1 LEIAARSIPNDPW
14 VGALKGYIE
23 RRQGRWEQSLRD
35 HERAIELDPH
45 NVLTMQE
52 TAQSYTLLRRYPESK
67 SLFARL
73 LSFEPND
80 PISTVLHAFVELD
93 SNANTRPVHEAID
106 AIKHT
111 NPAATSNIASNWM
124 MCALAERDVAAAKD
138 ALAAYGGNPILL
150 GSNENVIFN
159 RPFAEGV
166 IERMN
171 HDDDKARAA
180 FTAARAEE
188 EKIVQAEPNYG
199 PTLCVLGVID
209 AGLGRKGQ
217 ALEEGR
223 RAVELFP
230 VGKDAP
236 VGTTMTKYL
245 AMIAAWVGDKD
256 LACEQLAIAVHRLSD
271 LSYGQLKLLPFWD
284 PLRGD
289 PRFERLVQEAKKPV
303 VLK

>member
-1 LEIAARSIPNDPW
+1 MAELEIAARSIPNDPW

-23 RRQGRWEQSLRD
+23 RRQGRWEESLRD

-138 ALAAYGGNPILL
+138 VCY
-150 GSNENVIFN
+150 
-159 RPFAEGV
+159 R
-166 IERMN
+166 
-171 HDDDKARAA
+171 
-180 FTAARAEE
+180 
-188 EKIVQAEPNYG
+188 
-199 PTLCVLGVID
+199 
-209 AGLGRKGQ
+209 
-217 ALEEGR
+217 
-223 RAVELFP
+223 
-230 VGKDAP
+230 
-236 VGTTMTKYL
+236 
-245 AMIAAWVGDKD
+245 
-256 LACEQLAIAVHRLSD
+256 
-271 LSYGQLKLLPFWD
+271 
-284 PLRGD
+284 
-289 PRFERLVQEAKKPV
+289 
-303 VLK
+303 